1 VCVCLCS
8 KGEIRGCFLSATGAG
23 EPVEE
28 DRSGWE
34 VVQEELQPYVA
45 ADLGF
50 LHEGHRPYASA
61 DHFRHPV
68 GPASSPRIPPE
79 SRTSHRTV
87 PGRGTRVQEQLVS
100 GKVLQRFSFF
110 CPPFWHFFYIV
121 RAIRPEVTSPE
132 ATRQLAL
139 GRFLFHFIIFFCS
152 TLSEFESFL
161 LCERILINLTTCQN
175 ETSS

>member
-1 VCVCLCS
+1 VCECLCS

-28 DRSGWE
+28 DRSGLE
-34 VVQEELQPYVA
+34 IVQEELQPYVA

-87 PGRGTRVQEQLVS
+87 PGRGTRVQEELVS
-100 GKVLQRFSFF
+100 GKVLQRFFFIF

-132 ATRQLAL
+132 TTRQLAL
-139 GRFLFHFIIFFCS
+139 GGFYFYHFSLYFFLHRG
-152 TLSEFESFL
+152 EL
-161 LCERILINLTTCQN
+161 LLTFAY
-175 ETSS
+175 S

>member
-34 VVQEELQPYVA
+34 IVQEELQPYVA

-87 PGRGTRVQEQLVS
+87 LSRGRQ
-100 GKVLQRFSFF
+100 GKVLRRLSFSVRHFG
-110 CPPFWHFFYIV
+110 HFFYIV

-132 ATRQLAL
+132 TTRQLAL
-139 GRFLFHFIIFFCS
+139 GKFLFHFIIFFFTPGL
-152 TLSEFESFL
+152 TLTYFRAFL
-161 LCERILINLTTCQN
+161 GRVAGRKDPEDFPRIRTA
-175 ETSS
+175 